1 MDLSAV
7 LISIA
12 SMGGLGALFSAG
24 LSIADKKLHVD
35 EDPRIAKVVEEL
47 PGANCGGCGLP
58 GCAKFAEC
66 VVTGE
71 ISPSA
76 CPVCTEDAV
85 ISISE
90 IMGVDAEKADRMIA
104 RVFCQGG
111 EAETAKKGIYKGLK
125 SCVGATFAGGGDK
138 LCTFGCIGFGD
149 CVTSCTFDAMY
160 MDDNGLP
167 VVIEDKCTGCGNCVT
182 ACPRDIIE
190 LHPESHKLFVLCKNH
205 DSPKESRKICTKSC
219 VGCGICARVA
229 GESNITMDNNL
240 AVINY
245 NVFGNDTVL
254 PTDKC
259 STEGLVV
266 LDMGKKITRN
276 ITEVIESA

>member
-1 MDLSAV
+1 MDLNAV
-7 LISIA
+7 LVSVL
-12 SMGGLGALFSAG
+12 SMGGMGALFSAG
-24 LSIADKKLHVD
+24 LSIADKKLHVE
-35 EDPRIAKVVEEL
+35 EDPRISQVVEEL

-85 ISISE
+85 IAISD
-90 IMGVDAEKADRMIA
+90 IMGVEAEKADRMIA

-111 EAETAKKGIYKGLK
+111 EAETAKKGMYQGLK

-138 LCTFGCIGFGD
+138 LCSYGCIGFGD

-167 VVIEDKCTGCGNCVT
+167 VVIDDKCTGCGNCVV

-205 DSPKESRKICTKSC
+205 DSPKESRKICTKAC

-229 GESNITMDNNL
+229 GESNIAMDNNL

-245 NVFGNDTVL
+245 NVYGQDLIL

-266 LDMGKKITRN
+266 LDMGQKYTKN
-276 ITEVIESA
+276 IAESA

>member
-7 LISIA
+7 LISVA

-24 LSIADKKLHVD
+24 LSFADKKLHVD
-35 EDPRIAKVVEEL
+35 EDPRIAQVVDEL

-85 ISISE
+85 IAISE
-90 IMGVDAEKADRMIA
+90 IMGVEAEKADRMIA

-111 EAETAKKGIYKGLK
+111 EAETAKKGVYKGLK
-125 SCVGATFAGGGDK
+125 SCIGATFAGGGDK
-138 LCTFGCIGFGD
+138 LCTYGCIGFGD
-149 CVTSCTFDAMY
+149 CVESCTFDAMY
-160 MDDNGLP
+160 MNDNGLP
-167 VVIEDKCTGCGNCVT
+167 VIIEDKCTGCGNCVT

-205 DSPKESRKICTKSC
+205 DSPKESKKICTKAC

-229 GESNITMDNNL
+229 GESNIAMDNNL

-245 NVFGNDTVL
+245 NVFGKDTVL

-259 STEGLVV
+259 STEGLVI
-266 LDMGKKITRN
+266 LDMGKKITKN
-276 ITEVIESA
+276 ITEAVESA

>member
-1 MDLSAV
+1 MDLNAV
-7 LISIA
+7 LVSVL
-12 SMGGLGALFSAG
+12 SMGGMGALFSAG
-24 LSIADKKLHVD
+24 LSIADKKLHVE
-35 EDPRIAKVVEEL
+35 EDPRISQVVEEL

-85 ISISE
+85 IAISD
-90 IMGVDAEKADRMIA
+90 IMGVEAEKADRMIA

-111 EAETAKKGIYKGLK
+111 EAETAKKGVYQGLK

-138 LCTFGCIGFGD
+138 LCSYGCIGFGD

-167 VVIEDKCTGCGNCVT
+167 VVIDDKCTGCGNCVV

-205 DSPKESRKICTKSC
+205 DSPKESRKVCTKSC

-229 GESNITMDNNL
+229 GESNIAMDNNL

-245 NVFGNDTVL
+245 NVYGQDLIL

-266 LDMGKKITRN
+266 LDMGQKYTKN
-276 ITEVIESA
+276 IAESA